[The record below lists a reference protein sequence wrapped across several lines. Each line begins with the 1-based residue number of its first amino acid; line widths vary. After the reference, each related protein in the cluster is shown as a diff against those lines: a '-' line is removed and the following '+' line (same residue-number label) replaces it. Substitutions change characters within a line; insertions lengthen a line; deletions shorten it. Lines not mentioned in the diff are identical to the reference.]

1 MTTAQAVGAVSR
13 EAAEWYA
20 IDWPAINRNVRR
32 LQVRIVQAT
41 KASRWGRVRA
51 LQRLLTHSYSGKVLA
66 VRRVRE
72 NNGKKTPGVD
82 QEIWDTPE
90 KKTQAVHALKRR
102 GYQSQPLRRVYIPKS
117 DGKTMRPLGIPT
129 MKDRAQQALYLLAL
143 APVVET
149 TADKNSYGFRQQRSC
164 ADAMEQCF
172 KALRSANTQ
181 WILEGDIKS
190 FFDKISHDWLLA
202 HVPIDQVILQKWLKS
217 GYMEKHVLHETTD
230 GTPQGG
236 IISPALANCALD
248 GLERLLRKNYPAG
261 KRLKSLG
268 GEKPCVNL
276 VRYADDFVITSKSK
290 ELLAGEIKP
299 LVEHFLQERG
309 LELSPKKTVITHVEH
324 GFDFLGQ
331 NVRRYPNGKLLI
343 KPSKKNVK
351 TFLEDIRRTI
361 KAAHGMSAA
370 DLIDQ
375 LNPKIRGWANYHRH
389 VVSKRT
395 FRRVDLMIFSS
406 LWRWARRRHPN
417 KSPRWVKPKYFE
429 RRRDRDW
436 SFFGETCDDEGR
448 SNKVWLYY
456 AKSIPI
462 KRHVKVKG
470 EANPY
475 DPTDETYFEE
485 REGAHMLETFR
496 GTRTL
501 RYLWYEQRGL
511 CTLCNTK
518 ITRITGWR
526 LHYGVP
532 RAMGGSTA
540 ASNRVL
546 LHPECMTGFIV
557 SVFPFR
563 NRVSSKEAFE
573 GLELGERK
581 LSRPVL
587 RGPGGRKVA
596 GLPGIQ
602 LSRPNAKRKREI

>member
-1 MTTAQAVGAVSR
+1 MTTAQAVGAVSD

-20 IDWPAINRNVRR
+20 INWQTINRNVRR

-41 KASRWGRVRA
+41 KESRWGKVRA
-51 LQRLLTHSYSGKVLA
+51 LQHLLTHSYSGKVLA
-66 VRRVRE
+66 VRRVTE
-72 NNGKKTPGVD
+72 NDGKKTPGVD

-90 KKTQAVHALKRR
+90 KKTQAVHTLKRR

-143 APVVET
+143 VPVVET

-164 ADAMEQCF
+164 ADAIKQCF
-172 KALRSANTQ
+172 LALRSANTQ

-190 FFDKISHDWLLA
+190 CFDKISHDWLLA
-202 HVPIDQVILQKWLKS
+202 HVPMDRVILQKWLKS

-248 GLERLLRKNYPAG
+248 GLERLLREKYPAE

-268 GEKPCVNL
+268 GGKPCVNL

-290 ELLAGEIKP
+290 ELLEGEIKP
-299 LVEHFLQERG
+299 LVERFLQERG
-309 LELSPKKTVITHVEH
+309 LELSPTKTVITHVEK

-331 NVRRYPNGKLLI
+331 NARRYPNGKLLI

-351 TFLEDIRRTI
+351 TFLGSIRQVI
-361 KAAHGMSAA
+361 KAALGMSAA

-395 FRRVDLMIFSS
+395 FGRVDHALFSS
-406 LWRWARRRHPN
+406 LWQWARRRHPN
-417 KSPRWVKPKYFE
+417 KNPRWFKSKYFE
-429 RRRDRDW
+429 RRGDRDW
-436 SFFGETCDDEGR
+436 SFFGESCDDEGR
-448 SNKVWLYY
+448 PKKVWLFH
-456 AKSIPI
+456 AKSTPI

-475 DPTDETYFEE
+475 DPTYETYFEE

-511 CTLCNTK
+511 CTQCNTK

-526 LHYGVP
+526 LHYCVP
-532 RAMGGSTA
+532 RVKGGSTGA
-540 ASNRVL
+540 TNCVL
-546 LHPECMTGFIV
+546 LHPECHDRVHRQHLFV
-557 SVFPFR
+557 S
-563 NRVSSKEAFE
+563 K
-573 GLELGERK
+573 
-581 LSRPVL
+581 SR
-587 RGPGGRKVA
+587 
-596 GLPGIQ
+596 LP
-602 LSRPNAKRKREI
+602 

>member
-1 MTTAQAVGAVSR
+1 MTTVQTVGAVSR

-20 IDWPAINRNVRR
+20 IDWQAIHRNVRR

-66 VRRVRE
+66 VRRVTE

-102 GYQSQPLRRVYIPKS
+102 GYRSQPLRRVYIPKS

-129 MKDRAQQALYLLAL
+129 MIDRGQQALHLLAL
-143 APVVET
+143 DPVVET
-149 TADKNSYGFRQQRSC
+149 TADRNSYGFRQKRSC
-164 ADAMEQCF
+164 ADAMVQCF
-172 KALRSANTQ
+172 LALRSANTQ

-190 FFDKISHDWLLA
+190 CFDKISHEWLLA
-202 HVPIDQVILQKWLKS
+202 HVLMDRVILQKWLKS

-248 GLERLLRKNYPAG
+248 GLERLLQEKYPAG

-268 GEKPCVNL
+268 GEKPCVNF

-290 ELLAGEIKP
+290 ELLEGEIKP
-299 LVEHFLQERG
+299 LVAQFLQERG
-309 LELSPKKTVITHVEH
+309 LELSPTKTVITHVEH

-331 NVRRYPNGKLLI
+331 NVRRYPKGKLLT
-343 KPSKKNVK
+343 KPSKKNVG
-351 TFLEDIRRTI
+351 TFMKGIRRTI
-361 KAAHGMSAA
+361 KAAHGVSAA

-395 FRRVDLMIFSS
+395 FGHVDRNIFSS
-406 LWRWARRRHPN
+406 LWQWARRRHPN
-417 KSPRWVKPKYFE
+417 KSPRWFKPKYFD
-429 RRRDRDW
+429 RRGNRDW

-448 SNKVWLYY
+448 PTKVWLYY
-456 AKSIPI
+456 AKSTPI

-475 DPTDETYFEE
+475 DPTYETYFEE

-511 CTLCNTK
+511 CTQCNTK

-526 LHYGVP
+526 LHYCVP
-532 RAMGGSTA
+532 RVKGGSTGA
-540 ASNRVL
+540 KNCVL
-546 LHPECMTGFIV
+546 LHPECHDRVHRQRLLV
-557 SVFPFR
+557 SKPR
-563 NRVSSKEAFE
+563 
-573 GLELGERK
+573 
-581 LSRPVL
+581 
-587 RGPGGRKVA
+587 
-596 GLPGIQ
+596 LP
-602 LSRPNAKRKREI
+602 